1 MVTAPLYLLLAFQF
15 TTSQKTAID
24 VLRTAKNAMIG
35 AQSSAYLV
43 NREYTDSSG
52 NKYKGHTSI
61 VIVKSP
67 FEFRAVHSGD
77 DGSSSETAV
86 PDGKTTQRVTDGNQ
100 EQHTFGPDGPLT
112 MNVGGDAEFDV
123 AATWHLLLDAD

>member
-67 FEFRAVHSGD
+67 FEFRAVHSGN
-77 DGSSSETAV
+77 DGSRQFPTARLHRGSLMETKNNTHLV
-86 PDGKTTQRVTDGNQ
+86 PMV
-100 EQHTFGPDGPLT
+100 H
-112 MNVGGDAEFDV
+112 
-123 AATWHLLLDAD
+123 